1 MNSGVNQMQNKRQSV
16 LFHYLKEK
24 STTMCY
30 SRKDYKFQKHLC
42 KNTSELLQETNI
54 KKVSVPEAY
63 ARSCQLSMMD
73 FFAKIVKEFQP
84 FTISA
89 KTFSSHRMFDRV
101 LIKPLYTLSNSIV
114 LKNCFILSFSI
125 MICPFHMRRR
135 SRNIYIIDR
144 SL

>member
-30 SRKDYKFQKHLC
+30 SRKDYIFQKHLC

-63 ARSCQLSMMD
+63 ARSRQLSMMD

-89 KTFSSHRMFDRV
+89 KTF
-101 LIKPLYTLSNSIV
+101 
-114 LKNCFILSFSI
+114 
-125 MICPFHMRRR
+125 
-135 SRNIYIIDR
+135 
-144 SL
+144 